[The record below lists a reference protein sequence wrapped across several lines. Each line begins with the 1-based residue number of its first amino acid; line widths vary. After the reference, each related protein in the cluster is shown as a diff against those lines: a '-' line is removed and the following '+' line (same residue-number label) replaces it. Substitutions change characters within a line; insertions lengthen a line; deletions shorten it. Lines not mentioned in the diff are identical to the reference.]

1 MNWLRLCVRVTAFV
15 AFLAATT
22 LLAAGLRITEM
33 VTRKTIDRTPWAR
46 FCFRWACRC
55 LGLNIHQ
62 HGSPSNDTVL
72 FVSNH
77 ISWSDIPILG
87 SLAPIRFLSKAEVGQ
102 WPLIGWL
109 ARQAGTLFIHR
120 GGGQARRVRGQI
132 IENLQ
137 AGENVLVY
145 PEGTTSAGLTV
156 LPFHGLLLRAA
167 PESKTPIQPVTVT
180 YRRDGRPDHL
190 APFIG
195 EDEFHSHLLRM
206 LSQPSARVDVV
217 FHEPV
222 QSPEEVPTAELAASL
237 RQTVLDGLTRVYR
250 GEFDQQETNLLRTED
265 VPGLPHLPSLH
276 GGRRSPDRSTG

>member
-167 PESKTPIQPVTVT
+167 PESKTPIQPVTIT

>member
-62 HGSPSNDTVL
+62 HGSPSIDTVL

-167 PESKTPIQPVTVT
+167 PESKTPIQPVTIT

-206 LSQPSARVDVV
+206 LRQPSARVDVV

-237 RQTVLDGLTRVYR
+237 RQTVLDGLTRVYS
-250 GEFDQQETNLLRTED
+250 GKFDQQETNLLRTED

>member
-167 PESKTPIQPVTVT
+167 PESKTPIQPVTIT

-206 LSQPSARVDVV
+206 LRQPSARVDVV
-217 FHEPV
+217 FHELV

-237 RQTVLDGLTRVYR
+237 RQTVLDGLTRVYS
-250 GEFDQQETNLLRTED
+250 GKFDQQETNLLRTED

>member
-167 PESKTPIQPVTVT
+167 PESKTPIQPVTIT

-206 LSQPSARVDVV
+206 LRQPSARVDVV

-237 RQTVLDGLTRVYR
+237 RQTVLDGLKRVYR

-265 VPGLPHLPSLH
+265 VPGPPHLPSLH

>member
-62 HGSPSNDTVL
+62 QGSPSNDTVL

-167 PESKTPIQPVTVT
+167 PESKTPIQPVTIT
-180 YRRDGRPDHL
+180 YLRDGRPDHL

-206 LSQPSARVDVV
+206 LRQPSARVDVV

-237 RQTVLDGLTRVYR
+237 RQTVLDGLTRVYS
-250 GEFDQQETNLLRTED
+250 GKFDQQETNLLRTED

>member
-206 LSQPSARVDVV
+206 LRQPSARVDVV

-237 RQTVLDGLTRVYR
+237 RQTVLDGLTRVYS
-250 GEFDQQETNLLRTED
+250 GKFDQQETNLLRTED

>member
-46 FCFRWACRC
+46 FCIRWACRC

-167 PESKTPIQPVTVT
+167 PESNTPIQPVTIT

-206 LSQPSARVDVV
+206 LRQPSARVDVV

-237 RQTVLDGLTRVYR
+237 RQTVLDGLTRVYS
-250 GEFDQQETNLLRTED
+250 GKFDQQETNLLRTED

>member
-167 PESKTPIQPVTVT
+167 PESKTPIQPVTIA
-180 YRRDGRPDHL
+180 YRRDDRPDHL

-206 LSQPSARVDVV
+206 LRQPSARVDVV

-237 RQTVLDGLTRVYR
+237 RQTVLDGLTRVYS
-250 GEFDQQETNLLRTED
+250 GKFDQQETNLLRTED

>member
-1 MNWLRLCVRVTAFV
+1 M

-22 LLAAGLRITEM
+22 MLAAGLRITEV
-33 VTRKTIDRTPWAR
+33 VTRKAIDRTPWAR

-55 LGLNIHQ
+55 LGLHIHQ
-62 HGSPSNDTVL
+62 HGSPSDDTVL

-102 WPLIGWL
+102 WPVIGWL
-109 ARQAGTLFIHR
+109 ARQAGTLFIRR
-120 GGGQARRVRGQI
+120 GGGQARRVRDQI

-156 LPFHGLLLRAA
+156 LPFHGLLLKAA
-167 PESKTPIQPVTVT
+167 PESKTAVQPVTIA

-195 EDEFHSHLLRM
+195 DDEFHSHLLRI
-206 LSQPSARVDVV
+206 LRQPSARVDVV
-217 FHEPV
+217 FHAPV
-222 QSPEEVPTAELAASL
+222 YRSDQAPTGELAARL
-237 RQTVLDGLTRVYR
+237 RETVLDGLTQIYS
-250 GEFDQQETNLLRTED
+250 GEYDEPVTDLLRTED
-265 VPGLPHLPSLH
+265 DPGLPHLPSLH
-276 GGRRSPDRSTG
+276 GGQRSPDQSTG

>member
-15 AFLAATT
+15 AFLAVTT

-167 PESKTPIQPVTVT
+167 PESKTPIQPVTIT

-206 LSQPSARVDVV
+206 LRQPSARVDVV

-237 RQTVLDGLTRVYR
+237 RQTVLDGLTRVYS
-250 GEFDQQETNLLRTED
+250 GKFDQQETNLLRTED

>member
-109 ARQAGTLFIHR
+109 ARQADTLFIHR

-167 PESKTPIQPVTVT
+167 PESKTPIQPVTIT

-206 LSQPSARVDVV
+206 LRQPSARVDVV

-237 RQTVLDGLTRVYR
+237 RQTVLDGLTRVYS
-250 GEFDQQETNLLRTED
+250 GKFDQQETNLLRTED

>member
-167 PESKTPIQPVTVT
+167 PESKTPIQPVTIT
-180 YRRDGRPDHL
+180 YLRDGRPDHL

-206 LSQPSARVDVV
+206 LRQPSARVDVV

-237 RQTVLDGLTRVYR
+237 RQTVLDGLTRVYS
-250 GEFDQQETNLLRTED
+250 GKFDQQETNLLRTED

>member
-1 MNWLRLCVRVTAFV
+1 MSWLRLCVRITAFM

-22 LLAAGLRITEM
+22 MLAAGLRITEV
-33 VTRKTIDRTPWAR
+33 VTRKAIDRTPWAR

-62 HGSPSNDTVL
+62 HGSPSDDTVL

-102 WPLIGWL
+102 WPVIGWL
-109 ARQAGTLFIHR
+109 ARQAGTLFIRR
-120 GGGQARRVRGQI
+120 GGGQARRVRDQI
-132 IENLQ
+132 IQNLQ

-156 LPFHGLLLRAA
+156 LPFHGLLLKAA
-167 PESKTPIQPVTVT
+167 PESKTPVQPVTIA
-180 YRRDGRPDHL
+180 YRREGRPDHL

-195 EDEFHSHLLRM
+195 DDEFHSHLLRM
-206 LSQPSARVDVV
+206 LRQPSARVDVV
-217 FHEPV
+217 LHAPV
-222 QSPEEVPTAELAASL
+222 YPSDQAPTGELAAHL
-237 RQTVLDGLTRVYR
+237 RETVLDGLTRIYS
-250 GEFDQQETNLLRTED
+250 GEYDESVTDLLRTKD
-265 VPGLPHLPSLH
+265 DPGLPHLPSLH
-276 GGRRSPDRSTG
+276 GGQRSPDQSTG

>member
-1 MNWLRLCVRVTAFV
+1 M

-22 LLAAGLRITEM
+22 MLAAGLRITEI
-33 VTRKTIDRTPWAR
+33 VTRKAIDRTPWAR

-62 HGSPSNDTVL
+62 HGSPSDDTAL

-102 WPLIGWL
+102 WPVVGWL
-109 ARQAGTLFIHR
+109 ARQAGTLFIWR
-120 GGGQARRVRGQI
+120 GGGQARRVRDQI

-156 LPFHGLLLRAA
+156 LPFHGLLLKAA
-167 PESKTPIQPVTVT
+167 PESKTPVQPVTIA

-195 EDEFHSHLLRM
+195 DDEFHSHLLRM
-206 LSQPSARVDVV
+206 LRQPSARVDVV
-217 FHEPV
+217 FHAPV
-222 QSPEEVPTAELAASL
+222 YPSNQAPTGELAARL
-237 RQTVLDGLTRVYR
+237 RETVLDGLTRIYS
-250 GEFDQQETNLLRTED
+250 GEYDEPVTDLLRTED
-265 VPGLPHLPSLH
+265 APGLPHLPSLH
-276 GGRRSPDRSTG
+276 GGQRSPDQSTG

>member
-77 ISWSDIPILG
+77 ISWLDIPILG

-167 PESKTPIQPVTVT
+167 PESKTPIQPVTIT
-180 YRRDGRPDHL
+180 YLRDGRPDHL

-206 LSQPSARVDVV
+206 LRQPSARVDVV

-237 RQTVLDGLTRVYR
+237 RQTVLDGLTRVYS
-250 GEFDQQETNLLRTED
+250 GKFDQQETNLLRTED

>member
-132 IENLQ
+132 IEILQ

-167 PESKTPIQPVTVT
+167 PESNTPIQPVTIT

-206 LSQPSARVDVV
+206 LRQPSARVDVV

-237 RQTVLDGLTRVYR
+237 RQTVLDGLTRVYS
-250 GEFDQQETNLLRTED
+250 GKFDQQETNLLRTED

>member
-109 ARQAGTLFIHR
+109 ARQAGTLFIYR

-167 PESKTPIQPVTVT
+167 PESKTPIQPVTIT

-206 LSQPSARVDVV
+206 LRQPSARVDVV

-237 RQTVLDGLTRVYR
+237 RQTVLDGLTRVYS
-250 GEFDQQETNLLRTED
+250 GKFDQQETNLLRTED

>member
-167 PESKTPIQPVTVT
+167 PESKTPIQPVTIT

-206 LSQPSARVDVV
+206 LRQPSARVDVV

-237 RQTVLDGLTRVYR
+237 RQTVLDGLKRVYS

>member
-167 PESKTPIQPVTVT
+167 PESKTPIQPVTIT
-180 YRRDGRPDHL
+180 YLRDGRPDHL

-206 LSQPSARVDVV
+206 LRQPSARVDVV

-237 RQTVLDGLTRVYR
+237 RQTVLDGLTRVYS
-250 GEFDQQETNLLRTED
+250 GKFDQRETNLLRTED

>member
-167 PESKTPIQPVTVT
+167 PESKTPIQPVTIT

-206 LSQPSARVDVV
+206 LRQPSARVDVV

-237 RQTVLDGLTRVYR
+237 RQTVLDGLKRVYS
-250 GEFDQQETNLLRTED
+250 GEFDQQETNLLRSED

>member
-1 MNWLRLCVRVTAFV
+1 MSWLRLCVRVTAFG

-62 HGSPSNDTVL
+62 QGSPSNDTVL

-167 PESKTPIQPVTVT
+167 PESKTPIQPVTIT
-180 YRRDGRPDHL
+180 YLRDGRPDHL

-206 LSQPSARVDVV
+206 LRQPSARVDVV

-237 RQTVLDGLTRVYR
+237 RQTVLDGLTRVYS
-250 GEFDQQETNLLRTED
+250 GKFDQQETNLLRTED

>member
-167 PESKTPIQPVTVT
+167 PESKTPIQPVTIT
-180 YRRDGRPDHL
+180 DISPDWDYTT
-190 APFIG
+190 G
-195 EDEFHSHLLRM
+195 GSK
-206 LSQPSARVDVV
+206 
-217 FHEPV
+217 
-222 QSPEEVPTAELAASL
+222 
-237 RQTVLDGLTRVYR
+237 VLICI
-250 GEFDQQETNLLRTED
+250 N
-265 VPGLPHLPSLH
+265 PSLN
-276 GGRRSPDRSTG
+276 

>member
-167 PESKTPIQPVTVT
+167 PESKTPIQPVTIA

-206 LSQPSARVDVV
+206 LRQPSARVDVV

-237 RQTVLDGLTRVYR
+237 RQTVLDGLKRVYR

-265 VPGLPHLPSLH
+265 VPGPPHLPSLH

>member
-46 FCFRWACRC
+46 FCIRWACRC

-132 IENLQ
+132 IEILQ

-167 PESKTPIQPVTVT
+167 PESNTPIQPVTIT

-206 LSQPSARVDVV
+206 LRQPSARVDVV

-237 RQTVLDGLTRVYR
+237 RQTVLDGLTRVYS
-250 GEFDQQETNLLRTED
+250 GKFDQQETNLLRTED

>member
-1 MNWLRLCVRVTAFV
+1 MSCLRLCVRVSAFV
-15 AFLAATT
+15 VFLAATT
-22 LLAAGLRITEM
+22 MLAAGLRITEA
-33 VTRKTIDRTPWAR
+33 VTRKAIDRTPWAR

-55 LGLNIHQ
+55 LGLTIHQ
-62 HGSPSNDTVL
+62 HGSPSDDTVM

-102 WPLIGWL
+102 WPVIGWL
-109 ARQAGTLFIHR
+109 ARQAGTLFIRR
-120 GGGQARRVRGQI
+120 GGGQARRVRDQI

-167 PESKTPIQPVTVT
+167 PESKTPVQPVTIA
-180 YRRDGRPDHL
+180 YRRNGRPDHL

-195 EDEFHSHLLRM
+195 DDDFHHHLLRM
-206 LSQPSARVDVV
+206 LREPSARVDVI
-217 FHEPV
+217 FHAPIHSSAQTTTGEFA
-222 QSPEEVPTAELAASL
+222 TEL
-237 RQTVLDGLTRVYR
+237 RDIVLGGLTRIYS
-250 GEFDQQETNLLRTED
+250 GEYDRPETERIRTED
-265 VPGLPHLPSLH
+265 APGLPHLPSLR
-276 GGRRSPDRSTG
+276 GVRRSPDRSTG

>member
-22 LLAAGLRITEM
+22 LLAAGLRIAEM

-167 PESKTPIQPVTVT
+167 PESKTPIQPVTIT

-206 LSQPSARVDVV
+206 LRQPSARVDVV

-237 RQTVLDGLTRVYR
+237 RQTVLDGLTRVYS
-250 GEFDQQETNLLRTED
+250 GKFDQQETNLLRTED
-265 VPGLPHLPSLH
+265 VPGPPHLPSLH

>member
-167 PESKTPIQPVTVT
+167 PESKTPIQPVTIT

-206 LSQPSARVDVV
+206 LRQPSARVDVV

-237 RQTVLDGLTRVYR
+237 RQTVLDGLKRVYS
-250 GEFDQQETNLLRTED
+250 GKFDQQETNLLRTED

>member
-167 PESKTPIQPVTVT
+167 PESKTPIQPVTIT
-180 YRRDGRPDHL
+180 YLRDGRPDHL

-206 LSQPSARVDVV
+206 LRQPSARVDVV

-237 RQTVLDGLTRVYR
+237 RQTVLDGLKRVYR

-265 VPGLPHLPSLH
+265 VPGPPHLPSLH

>member
-1 MNWLRLCVRVTAFV
+1 MAAHWL
-15 AFLAATT
+15 
-22 LLAAGLRITEM
+22 
-33 VTRKTIDRTPWAR
+33 
-46 FCFRWACRC
+46 
-55 LGLNIHQ
+55 
-62 HGSPSNDTVL
+62 
-72 FVSNH
+72 
-77 ISWSDIPILG
+77 
-87 SLAPIRFLSKAEVGQ
+87 
-102 WPLIGWL
+102 
-109 ARQAGTLFIHR
+109 
-120 GGGQARRVRGQI
+120 
-132 IENLQ
+132 

-167 PESKTPIQPVTVT
+167 PESKTPIQPVTIT

-206 LSQPSARVDVV
+206 LRQPSARVDVV

-237 RQTVLDGLTRVYR
+237 RQTVLDGLKRVYS
-250 GEFDQQETNLLRTED
+250 GKFDQQETNLLRTED

>member
-33 VTRKTIDRTPWAR
+33 VTRKTIDRTPWAK

-167 PESKTPIQPVTVT
+167 PESKTPIQPVTIT

-206 LSQPSARVDVV
+206 LRQPSARVDVV

-237 RQTVLDGLTRVYR
+237 RQTVLDGLTRVYS
-250 GEFDQQETNLLRTED
+250 GKFDQQETNLLRTED

>member
-1 MNWLRLCVRVTAFV
+1 MSWLRLCVRIIAFT

-22 LLAAGLRITEM
+22 MLAAGLRITE
-33 VTRKTIDRTPWAR
+33 VIFGKAIDRTPWAR

-55 LGLNIHQ
+55 LGLDIHQ
-62 HGSPSNDTVL
+62 HGSPSDDTVL

-102 WPLIGWL
+102 WPVIGWL
-109 ARQAGTLFIHR
+109 ARQAGTLFIRR
-120 GGGQARRVRGQI
+120 GGGQARRVRDQI

-156 LPFHGLLLRAA
+156 LPFHGLLLKAA
-167 PESKTPIQPVTVT
+167 PESKTPVQPVTIA

-195 EDEFHSHLLRM
+195 EDEFHRHLLRM
-206 LSQPSARVDVV
+206 LRQPPARVDVV
-217 FHEPV
+217 FHAPV
-222 QSPEEVPTAELAASL
+222 HPSDQIPTGEFTACL
-237 RQTVLDGLTRVYR
+237 RETVLDGLTRIYS
-250 GEFDQQETNLLRTED
+250 GEYDESTADLLRTGD
-265 VPGLPHLPSLH
+265 DPGLPHLPSLH
-276 GGRRSPDRSTG
+276 GGQRSPDQSTG

>member
-33 VTRKTIDRTPWAR
+33 VTRKTIDRTPWAK

-167 PESKTPIQPVTVT
+167 PESKTPIQPVTIT

-206 LSQPSARVDVV
+206 LRQPSARVDVV

-222 QSPEEVPTAELAASL
+222 QSPDEVPTAELAASL
-237 RQTVLDGLTRVYR
+237 RQTVLDGLTRVYS
-250 GEFDQQETNLLRTED
+250 GKFDQQETNLLRTED
-265 VPGLPHLPSLH
+265 VPGLPHLPSLY

>member
-120 GGGQARRVRGQI
+120 GGGQARRVRRQI

-167 PESKTPIQPVTVT
+167 PESKTPIQPVTIT

-206 LSQPSARVDVV
+206 LRQPSARVDVV

-237 RQTVLDGLTRVYR
+237 RQTVLDGLTRVYS
-250 GEFDQQETNLLRTED
+250 GKFDQQETNLLRTED